1 MDVTSAHIFLRFA
14 RLLID
19 NTGSPRIRG
28 TMQAIFVIESGEN
41 GSSELVWDIGE
52 TLMVGESR
60 T

>member
-1 MDVTSAHIFLRFA
+1 
-14 RLLID
+14 
-19 NTGSPRIRG
+19 
-28 TMQAIFVIESGEN
+28 MQAIFVIESGEN